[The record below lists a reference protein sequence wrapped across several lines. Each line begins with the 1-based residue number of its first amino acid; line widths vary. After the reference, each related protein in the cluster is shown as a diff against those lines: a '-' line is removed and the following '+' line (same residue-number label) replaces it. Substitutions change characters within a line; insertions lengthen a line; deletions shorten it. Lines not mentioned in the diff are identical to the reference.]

1 MKTTTKTKTTK
12 TKQPAVHELRQD
24 RAMTYPAAPA
34 DPAQRLEWMRR
45 RNAAISGVDPDE
57 YLDAIAQQEQRHG
70 LGVEQREIK
79 R

>member
-1 MKTTTKTKTTK
+1 MTAKPTKAKAK
-12 TKQPAVHELRQD
+12 PPAARELRQH
-24 RAMTYPAAPA
+24 RAVTYPAAPA
-34 DPAQRLEWMRR
+34 DPAARLEWMRR